1 MSCSPTLCCATAGNG
16 PKDPLDQDGYYRQ
29 DEIDPLCAHAVHVHL
44 RQARPGALQAKFGE
58 GVLNFPALFGALR
71 DAGYAGALTLEAV
84 HQAYMN
90 TLGDDVMTETIALR
104 DAFNAWNGDNREGR

>member
-1 MSCSPTLCCATAGNG
+1 M
-16 PKDPLDQDGYYRQ
+16 
-29 DEIDPLCAHAVHVHL
+29 HVHL